1 MSTTIS
7 PSPQGHTPLLA
18 RQVNLFLFQTD
29 MVNWLPHFPQ
39 SHPPLGHAL
48 PPEGPCVV
56 QKGCDTQELLDALH

>member
-1 MSTTIS
+1 MYATSPNSDLSLLVGQGKSMSQTDT
-7 PSPQGHTPLLA
+7 
-18 RQVNLFLFQTD
+18 VNL
-29 MVNWLPHFPQ
+29 LPHFPQ